1 MDSFFNWYEKYKIT
15 RFLFVSRK
23 TTPRAVRL
31 FAFAILGVFLLIWY
45 KDNCYVSKLI
55 DVRNFQSFQLFIL
68 SFPVAVALW
77 VFRNNDKLKDH
88 EHFNINIRKDQENK
102 TMESLSTL
110 IERMLGK
117 AYDVKNE
124 KNRND
129 KMHKPSNKKLSYLI
143 LNHRHDEQSLIIAE
157 PSSEDYE
164 KFKDSIPYQKMCEY
178 TSSIVITINNFKKK
192 YGIDSDLFYEI
203 IHKDLIDKLKSWNGL
218 KDENGNYIQ

>member
-1 MDSFFNWYEKYKIT
+1 
-15 RFLFVSRK
+15 
-23 TTPRAVRL
+23 
-31 FAFAILGVFLLIWY
+31 
-45 KDNCYVSKLI
+45 
-55 DVRNFQSFQLFIL
+55 
-68 SFPVAVALW
+68 
-77 VFRNNDKLKDH
+77 
-88 EHFNINIRKDQENK
+88 
-102 TMESLSTL
+102 MESLSTL